1 MEKLK
6 LKPLFKLL
14 KDEVDLKDLSGHL
27 RNIYY
32 SYTELAFKVSKFD
45 SQLIGEDELNSRYWI
60 ERLIRLFEAMR
71 GKK

>member
-1 MEKLK
+1 MEKIK

-14 KDEVDLKDLSGHL
+14 KDEVDLKDLSEHL

-32 SYTELAFKVSKFD
+32 SYTELVFKVSKFD
-45 SQLIGEDELNSRYWI
+45 SESIDEDELTSRYWI

-71 GKK
+71 SKK